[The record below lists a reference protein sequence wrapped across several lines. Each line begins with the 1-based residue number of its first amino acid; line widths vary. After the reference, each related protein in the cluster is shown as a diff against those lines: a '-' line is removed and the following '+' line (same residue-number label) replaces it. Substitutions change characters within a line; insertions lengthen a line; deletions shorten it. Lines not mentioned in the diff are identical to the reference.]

1 MSSFDIRYA
10 ILLVINMVKSQASMP
25 WDWNPFGLDSHLNWS
40 KFSLLVVLC
49 TLFSFTSIRVPL
61 ACPLNLWH
69 IHVKF
74 GEFSNTLVVLF
85 VSSLVFPQLLFW
97 YAYPIIISIS
107 LCSSW
112 VFNMFKSFVQWA
124 KATLSAVPDLNLFIS
139 ATQTHG
145 ANLEQEH
152 V

>member
-1 MSSFDIRYA
+1 MEDVGGSLASSAPPYMEESRHA

-49 TLFSFTSIRVPL
+49 TPFSFTSIRVPL

-69 IHVKF
+69 IH
-74 GEFSNTLVVLF
+74 
-85 VSSLVFPQLLFW
+85 
-97 YAYPIIISIS
+97 
-107 LCSSW
+107 
-112 VFNMFKSFVQWA
+112 SFVQWA
-124 KATLSAVPDLNLFIS
+124 KATLSAVPDLNVFIS
-139 ATQTHG
+139 ATETHG

-152 V
+152 YYKLCLKKVFIGKKLKNT